1 MGKKKDSKTGTQAEA
16 QPDLDA
22 KVTDKLKLQ
31 AAELM
36 DRVNAGDYASAMGII
51 NDLNEVRDQSLYREV
66 GRLTRSLH
74 EAIRNFQIDPQ
85 NAEQQ
90 EALSKMSDASD
101 RLEYVV
107 TMTSNA
113 ANRTMDLVEEA
124 MPRASVLREQANAF
138 RDDWQRLRRR
148 EMAPEEFREL
158 YHRLDDF
165 FVALASDADAIY
177 GNLSEILLA
186 QDFQDLTGQVIQK
199 VTTLVKEVEEH
210 LLNLVVMA
218 SHVDKITGT
227 VHDIAQPE
235 AIAAEVGQGPQI
247 HKGRADVVSD
257 QGDVDDL
264 LSSLGF

>member
-1 MGKKKDSKTGTQAEA
+1 MVNQANN
-16 QPDLDA
+16 QNLDPE
-22 KVTDKLKLQ
+22 VTEKLKAQ
-31 AAELM
+31 ATELM
-36 DRVNAGDYASAMGII
+36 AQVNAGDYGKAMSLI

-85 NAEQQ
+85 NPEQQ

-107 TMTSNA
+107 QMTSKA
-113 ANRTMDLVEEA
+113 ANRTMDLVEDA
-124 MPRASVLREQANAF
+124 MPRARLMREQSKLL

-148 EMAPEEFREL
+148 EMAPAEFREL
-158 YHRLDDF
+158 YGRIDNFFLTSADDAES
-165 FVALASDADAIY
+165 VYNS
-177 GNLSEILLA
+177 LSEILLA

-210 LLNLVVMA
+210 LLSLVVMA

-227 VHDIAQPE
+227 VHEIDAPE
-235 AIAAEVGQGPQI
+235 AVSAEQGVGPQI
-247 HKGRADVVSD
+247 HAAERTDVVSGQD
-257 QGDVDDL
+257 DVDDL

>member
-1 MGKKKDSKTGTQAEA
+1 MGKKAENKTDTDTQPE
-16 QPDLDA
+16 LDA
-22 KVTDKLKLQ
+22 KVTDRLRVQ
-31 AAELM
+31 AAELVE
-36 DRVNAGDYASAMGII
+36 RVNAGDYASAMVLI
-51 NDLNEVRDQSLYREV
+51 NELNEVRDQSLYREV

-113 ANRTMDLVEEA
+113 ANRTMDLVEDA
-124 MPRASVLREQANAF
+124 MPRASALRDQASAF

-148 EMAPEEFREL
+148 EMEPAEFREL
-158 YHRLDDF
+158 YHRLDNF
-165 FVALASDADAIY
+165 FVTLAADAEAIY

-210 LLNLVVMA
+210 LLSLVVMA

-235 AIAAEVGQGPQI
+235 AISAEKGQGPQI
-247 HKGRADVVSD
+247 NTGRADVVSD